1 MAKASARF
9 HGVEN
14 YNCAQAVLKFFE
26 DHTAASQEKI
36 KEFKQFG
43 GGRAPA
49 GVCGAIYAAARIMN
63 NEKLTDELKER
74 FKQEAG
80 SLGCREIKAV
90 GRLSCA
96 GCVDL
101 AADFCSKTI
110 KDLERNNLL

>member
-1 MAKASARF
+1 MEKASDKF

-26 DHTAASQEKI
+26 DHAAVSPEKI
-36 KEFKQFG
+36 EEFKQFG

-49 GVCGAIYAAARIMN
+49 GVCGAIYAAAHILN
-63 NEKLTDELKER
+63 NETLTDELSEAFR
-74 FKQEAG
+74 REAG
-80 SLGCREIKAV
+80 SRCCREIKAA

-101 AADFCSKTI
+101 AADLCSEKI
-110 KDLERNNLL
+110 KK